1 MKQFNRR
8 QFGKVLGVAVVTP
21 MAAGLV
27 PNVVAAF
34 RPPFSNR
41 QAEAPKPELPP
52 QSGQAA
58 LKLTKEQEEA
68 LKKAVERRER
78 QLGALRSRTL
88 AYDLEP
94 AFVFQVRQ
102 RPRSGRRTAGGGE
115 P

>member
-27 PNVVAAF
+27 PNVVAVF
-34 RPPFSNR
+34 RPPSSNR

-58 LKLTKEQEEA
+58 LKLSQEQEEA
-68 LKKAVERRER
+68 VKKAVERRER
-78 QLGALRSRTL
+78 QLGVLRSRAL
-88 AYDLEP
+88 PYNLEP
-94 AFVFQVRQ
+94 AFVFHVRQ
-102 RPRSGRRTAGGGE
+102 RPRASPST
-115 P
+115 